1 MARIPYPDQTKLP
14 PEVSEL
20 LQQAHLKIFSMWA
33 HSANTIGLIMNL
45 GAAQFVKL
53 ELPRAIR
60 EMVTLLGASANSA
73 EYEWVQHVAPSKAAG
88 VSDAQRA
95 ALRRGDVDALCFS
108 PAEQAALRLTAA
120 VQAGPEVADSIFDAA
135 RRYLSDR
142 QLVELVG
149 LVGYYWML
157 GRIATVFQVE
167 LDVAQGTEVYDAGL
181 KVAARSQQK
190 AVGG

>member
-14 PEVSEL
+14 PEVNEL

-33 HSANTIGLIMNL
+33 HSASTIGLIMNL
-45 GAAQFVKL
+45 GAVQFAKL

-60 EMVTLLGASANSA
+60 EMVTLLGAVADSA
-73 EYEWVQHVAPSKAAG
+73 EYEWSQHVALSEAAG
-88 VSDAQRA
+88 VSGEQRA
-95 ALRRGDVDALCFS
+95 ALRRGDVDAPCFS
-108 PAEQAALRLTAA
+108 PSEQAALRLAA
-120 VQAGPEVADSIFDAA
+120 AIQAGPEVADPIFTTA
-135 RRYLSDR
+135 RKYLSDR

-157 GRIATVFQVE
+157 GRIATVFQVD

-181 KVAARSQQK
+181 RVAARS
-190 AVGG
+190 